1 MFNNISRDT
10 RKLYIEANK
19 LIFRK
24 EALPLSDE
32 EDPKTLAERFNVF
45 LSSKMKKIM
54 TSLVPTD
61 THHIDE
67 SYIEDEP
74 QTDLEACEF
83 NMLSDEGVEY
93 LVKKSTTKVVS

>member
-1 MFNNISRDT
+1 MLVEYNMQNRKHTIMILFNNISRDT

-32 EDPKTLAERFNVF
+32 KDPKTLAERFNVF

-61 THHIDE
+61 THQ
-67 SYIEDEP
+67 Y
-74 QTDLEACEF
+74 
-83 NMLSDEGVEY
+83 
-93 LVKKSTTKVVS
+93 